1 MPYYETLKNRK
12 LIHNDPPYSA
22 TIGSQRIVS
31 WLAVRLS
38 PFFLLAEI
46 SLLVP
51 DWLSLSLLRFDWW
64 KISWTACVSQDIDV
78 VLKDTPCNPL
88 ALYVKERNQS
98 ENQYCTFFITKLFLR
113 VKTIDVAEPVAVD
126 YNRLRVR
133 INKILKNTNF

>member
-31 WLAVRLS
+31 WLAVRFS

-98 ENQYCTFFITKLFLR
+98 ENQYIFYYKTFLR